1 MNEQNGTYTMPSPS
15 AWPPERWAAV
25 VVVAALGVLMLIRAG
40 VRGVDLL
47 GARVSVG

>member
-1 MNEQNGTYTMPSPS
+1 MEQNNYTMPSTAS
-15 AWPPERWAAV
+15 WPAERWAAIV
-25 VVVAALGVLMLIRAG
+25 VLGALGALMLLRAG

>member
-1 MNEQNGTYTMPSPS
+1 VNQNNVHTLSS
-15 AWPPERWAAV
+15 SQSWPAERWAAILV
-25 VVVAALGVLMLIRAG
+25 LGALGLLILLRSG